1 MPTHAAFMPLGIKKD
16 INSFRLKKLSFFKY
30 FFFILQVNL
39 FKKGL
44 RMSKI
49 AVVGVTEN
57 IGREILTFL
66 YEDGISAEDI
76 IALEPKSPLG
86 NMVSSGEDDELDVYN
101 LDDFDFAKADI
112 AIFATTEEIGK
123 RYLPKAA
130 AKGIKIIDCSGAT
143 FTDTDVPMIIAG
155 INDAAVHEAKKRIV
169 SVPSALTTQMLLPLG
184 KVNEK
189 FSVKRLIAS
198 AYISTSVYGKEAMDE
213 LFNQTRKIYM
223 NTTLADDEQ
232 VFKKQ
237 IAFNVL
243 PQVGEFIGEETK
255 FEWAVNAETK
265 KVLGGN
271 MKVHANCA
279 FVPAFIGAA
288 LYVNAECALEV
299 DVDDVRKLM
308 KETKGVVVFDKQL
321 DGGYVSLND
330 VQGEDD
336 IYISRLR
343 QDLSVENGF
352 SFWCVADN
360 LRASVAK
367 NAFEVMKHMLKH

>member
-1 MPTHAAFMPLGIKKD
+1 
-16 INSFRLKKLSFFKY
+16 
-30 FFFILQVNL
+30 
-39 FKKGL
+39 
-44 RMSKI
+44 MSKI
-49 AVVGVTEN
+49 AVIGVTEN
-57 IGREILTFL
+57 VGREILTFL
-66 YEDGISAEDI
+66 EADGIPSEDV

-86 NMVSSGEDDELDVYN
+86 NLVSYGEDAELDVFN
-101 LDDFDFAKADI
+101 LDNFDFSQADI
-112 AIFATTEEIGK
+112 AIFATSEEITK
-123 RYLPKAA
+123 RYLHKAK
-130 AKGIKIIDCSGAT
+130 AKNIKIIDCSGAT
-143 FTDTDVPMIIAG
+143 FADADVPMIVAG
-155 INDAAVHEAKKRIV
+155 LNEKILNADTKIV
-169 SVPSALTTQMLLPLG
+169 AVPSALTTQMLLPLS
-184 KVNEK
+184 KVNER
-189 FSVKRLIAS
+189 FLLKRIIAS
-198 AYISTSVYGKEAMDE
+198 AYISTSVYGKDAMDE

-255 FEWAVNAETK
+255 FEWLVNAETK
-265 KVLGGN
+265 KVLNGN

-288 LYVNAECALEV
+288 LYVNAECAKEV
-299 DVDDVRKLM
+299 DVDTVRSEMQK
-308 KETKGVVVFDKQL
+308 TKGVVVFDKQV

-336 IYISRLR
+336 IYVSRLR
-343 QDLSVENGF
+343 QDLSVDNGF

-367 NAFEVMKHMLKH
+367 NAFNVMKIMLKN